1 MTVILNIVTVI
12 PILGVDLLSNVLGD
26 VVVDYPTLVRI
37 ELVHFTSS
45 LFVTVV
51 VSLVVDSQKC

>member
-1 MTVILNIVTVI
+1 MHTVILNIVTVI

-37 ELVHFTSS
+37 ELVHFT
-45 LFVTVV
+45 FVVFASVV
-51 VSLVVDSQKC
+51 VSLVIDS